1 MASLRLPAGLSSS
14 SQSSR
19 LRGLPSAALS
29 TSTASL
35 LLAVLFVPMA
45 SAHDH
50 ATENIPE
57 GEAIS
62 VDPIDSTLWAH
73 IFIQM
78 LAFGVLFPLGMVLGI
93 IKNRWH
99 VPLQVAAS
107 IIALLG
113 YALGH
118 MHGGR
123 EFLPTNVHSR
133 FADIL
138 YLLMFAQIILGVY
151 LKLHLE
157 KGIHGRI
164 RPVIRLLHGINGKA
178 FPLLSWVQMLF
189 GGITTLGFCQGD
201 HLGQC
206 LAHFIMGSAF
216 IAYGVLLTILL
227 LVGQLWLKR
236 TGRSQEFFDSVVI
249 AAWGCVNT
257 FTEHRWGTAWVKND
271 WQHTTMGIIWWCA
284 GLAGVWLS
292 RTRDGRP
299 QRNFIPGFVI
309 LLTGWAMSAHPQDL
323 MISAMTHKIFGY
335 TLMAAG
341 LTRIIEIAFILK
353 DKNGISEDGTETH
366 SFQYIPVFLLYASGF
381 LFMGATEEQMALVAG
396 SGIDAV
402 AYVLIIYSLAFLL
415 FLFVN
420 MLISVYDRNAN
431 AELLAKKS
439 GGNRPRL
446 NGHAVA
452 DERQVRDAEEF
463 ELDGL
468 MTDDEDEEHAA
479 RRKLLRDDL
488 GEEEMGL
495 MSPSTVGRN
504 SDRVAP

>member
-1 MASLRLPAGLSSS
+1 
-14 SQSSR
+14 
-19 LRGLPSAALS
+19 
-29 TSTASL
+29 
-35 LLAVLFVPMA
+35 
-45 SAHDH
+45 
-50 ATENIPE
+50 
-57 GEAIS
+57 
-62 VDPIDSTLWAH
+62 
-73 IFIQM
+73 
-78 LAFGVLFPLGMVLGI
+78 
-93 IKNRWH
+93 
-99 VPLQVAAS
+99 
-107 IIALLG
+107 
-113 YALGH
+113 
-118 MHGGR
+118 
-123 EFLPTNVHSR
+123 
-133 FADIL
+133 
-138 YLLMFAQIILGVY
+138 
-151 LKLHLE
+151 
-157 KGIHGRI
+157 
-164 RPVIRLLHGINGKA
+164 
-178 FPLLSWVQMLF
+178 MLF

-284 GLAGVWLS
+284 GLAGIWLS

-431 AELLAKKS
+431 AELLSKKS

>member
-1 MASLRLPAGLSSS
+1 
-14 SQSSR
+14 
-19 LRGLPSAALS
+19 
-29 TSTASL
+29 
-35 LLAVLFVPMA
+35 
-45 SAHDH
+45 
-50 ATENIPE
+50 
-57 GEAIS
+57 
-62 VDPIDSTLWAH
+62 
-73 IFIQM
+73 
-78 LAFGVLFPLGMVLGI
+78 
-93 IKNRWH
+93 
-99 VPLQVAAS
+99 
-107 IIALLG
+107 
-113 YALGH
+113 

-164 RPVIRLLHGINGKA
+164 RPVIRLLHGVNGKA

-366 SFQYIPVFLLYASGF
+366 SFQYIPVFVSSS
-381 LFMGATEEQMALVAG
+381 LVAIFTYPFMIANVSSAAVCFWFPFHGCHRGTNG
-396 SGIDAV
+396 S
-402 AYVLIIYSLAFLL
+402 
-415 FLFVN
+415 
-420 MLISVYDRNAN
+420 RC
-431 AELLAKKS
+431 
-439 GGNRPRL
+439 RL
-446 NGHAVA
+446 RH
-452 DERQVRDAEEF
+452 
-463 ELDGL
+463 
-468 MTDDEDEEHAA
+468 
-479 RRKLLRDDL
+479 
-488 GEEEMGL
+488 
-495 MSPSTVGRN
+495 
-504 SDRVAP
+504 